1 LVGWGGPNSFSR
13 HSFLIYYIS
22 MRRPSVLQ
30 QSSCALRVLVGRTEA
45 LVSYWSTFSFLFLDI
60 HDSQQE
66 TAQESSNPPRLF
78 LFFSVLSYVRFG
90 ISNLFIIIGGPLKK
104 EEKCVCTNRRTTIH
118 QTCTIVYGMYAV
130 VYIWKGNMKKSL
142 TIKYVPWMKRAF
154 FTFARKISRNIF

>member
-1 LVGWGGPNSFSR
+1 
-13 HSFLIYYIS
+13 
-22 MRRPSVLQ
+22 MRRPSVLQQ

-90 ISNLFIIIGGPLKK
+90 IPTLFIIIGGPLKK

-130 VYIWKGNMKKSL
+130 VYI
-142 TIKYVPWMKRAF
+142 
-154 FTFARKISRNIF
+154 